1 MAENRRTDGLLPTHI
16 GIIMDGNGRWA
27 QKRGLPRS
35 AGHKQGARVFR
46 NIVRYCR
53 EIGIGY
59 LTVYAFSTENWK
71 RPQSEIDAIMDLLRD
86 YLDEL
91 ERHGDEQQGV
101 LRFIGDME
109 PLAEDLRL
117 RIAEVQERT
126 AGREGIVV
134 NIALNYGGRA
144 EIVHAVQQ
152 AVRLSRQGSLAEE
165 AVDEALVDS
174 LMYTVGQPP
183 VDLDRAPQRG
193 AADLPTSCS
202 GREPMRNL
210 SLWMCF
216 GRISHQAIWIGPLQN
231 FSSAAGVLEGFHLEA
246 ENHHSLC
253 RPMRAGCGAG

>member
-71 RPQSEIDAIMDLLRD
+71 RPQSELDAILDLLRD

-183 VDLDRAPQRG
+183 VDLIVRPSGEQRISNFLLWQGAYAELVFMDVLWPDFTPGDLDRAIAEFRRR
-193 AADLPTSCS
+193 S
-202 GREPMRNL
+202 RR
-210 SLWMCF
+210 F
-216 GRISHQAIWIGPLQN
+216 GGIS
-231 FSSAAGVLEGFHLEA
+231 S
-246 ENHHSLC
+246 
-253 RPMRAGCGAG
+253 

>member
-183 VDLDRAPQRG
+183 VDLIVRPSGEQRLSNFLLWQGAYAELVFMDVLWPDFTPGDLDRAIAEFQQR
-193 AADLPTSCS
+193 S
-202 GREPMRNL
+202 RR
-210 SLWMCF
+210 F
-216 GRISHQAIWIGPLQN
+216 GGIS
-231 FSSAAGVLEGFHLEA
+231 S
-246 ENHHSLC
+246 
-253 RPMRAGCGAG
+253 

>member
-1 MAENRRTDGLLPTHI
+1 
-16 GIIMDGNGRWA
+16 
-27 QKRGLPRS
+27 
-35 AGHKQGARVFR
+35 
-46 NIVRYCR
+46 
-53 EIGIGY
+53 
-59 LTVYAFSTENWK
+59 
-71 RPQSEIDAIMDLLRD
+71 MDLLRD

-165 AVDEALVDS
+165 AVDEVLVDS

-183 VDLDRAPQRG
+183 VDLIVRPSGEQRISNFLLWQGAYAELVFMDVLWPDFTPGDLDRAIAEFRRR
-193 AADLPTSCS
+193 S
-202 GREPMRNL
+202 RR
-210 SLWMCF
+210 F
-216 GRISHQAIWIGPLQN
+216 GGIS
-231 FSSAAGVLEGFHLEA
+231 S
-246 ENHHSLC
+246 
-253 RPMRAGCGAG
+253 

>member
-27 QKRGLPRS
+27 QNRGLPRS

-134 NIALNYGGRA
+134 NIALNYGG
-144 EIVHAVQQ
+144 Q

-165 AVDEALVDS
+165 AVDEVLVDS

-183 VDLDRAPQRG
+183 VDLIVRPSGEQRISNFLLWQGAYAELVFMDVLWPDFTPGDLDRAIAEFRRR
-193 AADLPTSCS
+193 S
-202 GREPMRNL
+202 RR
-210 SLWMCF
+210 F
-216 GRISHQAIWIGPLQN
+216 GGIS
-231 FSSAAGVLEGFHLEA
+231 S
-246 ENHHSLC
+246 
-253 RPMRAGCGAG
+253 

>member
-1 MAENRRTDGLLPTHI
+1 MATAVGPRSE
-16 GIIMDGNGRWA
+16 
-27 QKRGLPRS
+27 GLPRS

-183 VDLDRAPQRG
+183 VDLIVRP
-193 AADLPTSCS
+193 S
-202 GREPMRNL
+202 GDQ
-210 SLWMCF
+210 
-216 GRISHQAIWIGPLQN
+216 RISNFLLWQGAYAELVFMDVLWPDFTPGDLDQAIAEFRRRSRRFGGI
-231 FSSAAGVLEGFHLEA
+231 SS
-246 ENHHSLC
+246 
-253 RPMRAGCGAG
+253 

>member
-1 MAENRRTDGLLPTHI
+1 MATAVG
-16 GIIMDGNGRWA
+16 
-27 QKRGLPRS
+27 PRS
-35 AGHKQGARVFR
+35 GACPARPGTNRAPACFGTSSATAG
-46 NIVRYCR
+46 

-183 VDLDRAPQRG
+183 VDLIVRPSGEQRISNFLLWQGAYAELVFMDVLWPDFTPGDLDRAIAEFQRR
-193 AADLPTSCS
+193 S
-202 GREPMRNL
+202 RR
-210 SLWMCF
+210 F
-216 GRISHQAIWIGPLQN
+216 GGIS
-231 FSSAAGVLEGFHLEA
+231 S
-246 ENHHSLC
+246 
-253 RPMRAGCGAG
+253 